1 MDNKDALR
9 IQTSILSGMEK
20 KVLVWIA
27 KRLPKLM
34 NSDHLTG
41 IGLIGAFI
49 AGGGYVLSN
58 LEKEFLWLSSFGFIV
73 NWFGDSLDGTLAR
86 VRNKQRPVYG
96 FYVDHNVDAITVLI
110 ICIGAGVSPFVSF
123 SVAML
128 VLVGYFLLCIFTYIN
143 TYLNGAFKISY
154 SGLGPTE
161 LRLAIIFINSLF
173 FFLPTENPPVV
184 ILGITL
190 KFFDLFALGV
200 ALVLMVLYFYS
211 FFAEKKAY
219 EKTDPPLN

>member
-1 MDNKDALR
+1 MDNKNTVR
-9 IQTSILSGMEK
+9 VQISILSKMEK

-58 LEKEFLWLSSFGFIV
+58 WGKEFLWLSSFGLIV

-96 FYVDHNVDAITVLI
+96 FYVDHNVDAITALI

-128 VLVGYFLLCIFTYIN
+128 VLIGYFLLCIFTYIN

-154 SGLGPTE
+154 SGMGPTE
-161 LRLAIIFINSLF
+161 FRLVIILINSLF
-173 FFLPTENPPVV
+173 FFLPSEHPPIV

>member
-1 MDNKDALR
+1 MDNKDAVR
-9 IQTSILSGMEK
+9 VQTSILSGMEK

-41 IGLIGAFI
+41 IGLIGALI
-49 AGGGYVLSN
+49 AAGGYVLSN
-58 LEKEFLWLSSFGFIV
+58 LGKEFLWLSSFGFIV

-86 VRNKQRPVYG
+86 VRNKQRPSYG
-96 FYVDHNVDAITVLI
+96 FYVDHNVDAIAALI
-110 ICIGAGVSPFVSF
+110 ITVGAGISPFISF

-128 VLVGYFLLCIFTYIN
+128 ILVGYFLLCIFTFIN
-143 TYLNGAFKISY
+143 IYLNGAFNISY

-161 LRLAIIFINSLF
+161 LRLVIILINSLF
-173 FFLPTENPPVV
+173 FFLPTKNPPVV

-200 ALVLMVLYFYS
+200 ALVLMVLYLYYFL
-211 FFAEKKAY
+211 AGKKEY